1 MPDVRQITYSEALRE
16 ALSEEMSRDRTVF
29 VMGEDVA
36 RWGSGGGV
44 FGVTKDLVDRYG
56 EERIRDTPI
65 SEGGIVGLGVG
76 AAMTGTRPVVE
87 IMYSDFLTLAMDPIV
102 NQAAKARYM
111 FGGQA
116 RVPLVIR
123 TCGGASG
130 GKAAQHSQS
139 LEQWFAHVPGLK
151 VLMPRTPADAK
162 GMLKSAIRDDN
173 PVLFL
178 EHKNLYFRKGAVPE
192 GEHLVPIGEASLVR
206 EGSDVTVVGVQV
218 MVDRALEAAETLAL
232 EGIELEVVD
241 LRSLSPLDDETV
253 VTSVTRT
260 GRLLICHEATEQ
272 FGWAGE
278 VAMRVMEKAFDHLD
292 APIARVGAA
301 NTPIPYAESL
311 ERAVLP
317 SAETIVSRARALVRG
332 PGYDTKDGNR

>member
-1 MPDVRQITYSEALRE
+1 MPDDRQLTYSEALRE
-16 ALSEEMSRDRTVF
+16 ALIEEMDRDASVF

-36 RWGSGGGV
+36 RWGAGGGV

-56 EERIRDTPI
+56 EDRVRDTPI

-116 RVPLVIR
+116 QVPLVIR
-123 TCGGASG
+123 TNGGASG

-151 VLMPRTPADAK
+151 VVMPRTPADAK
-162 GMLKSAIRDDN
+162 GLLKSAIRDNN

-178 EHKNLYFRKGAVPE
+178 EHKNLYFRKGAVPS
-192 GEHLVPIGEASLVR
+192 GEHLVPIGEASVVR
-206 EGSDVTVVGVQV
+206 RGADVTVVAVQA
-218 MVDRALEAAETLAL
+218 MADRALQAAEVLSQ
-232 EGIELEVVD
+232 EGIELEVLD
-241 LRSLSPLDDETV
+241 LRSLSPLDDKTV
-253 VTSVTRT
+253 VKSVSRT
-260 GRLLICHEATEQ
+260 GRLLVCHEATEH

-278 VAMRVMEKAFDHLD
+278 IAMRVMEQAFDHLD

-317 SAETIVSRARALVRG
+317 STETIVARARALVRG
-332 PGYDTKDGNR
+332 RGYDTKDGLL